1 MKQKKP
7 NDVEEEEVILV
18 RLSFYLIR
26 LAGVLVKMNKF
37 DIEKKMKDICQ
48 LVHHPIVSNMDI
60 EGN

>member
-37 DIEKKMKDICQ
+37 DIEKKNERHMSISSS
-48 LVHHPIVSNMDI
+48 SNRV
-60 EGN
+60 

>member
-1 MKQKKP
+1 MKQKKA
-7 NDVEEEEVILV
+7 NDVEEEEVILL

-26 LAGVLVKMNKF
+26 LGGVLVTMNKF

-48 LVHHPIVSNMDI
+48 SVHHPIVSNMDI